1 MQGEAE
7 RAARCRRPSLP
18 SRPHF
23 AAESIDSAI
32 PRPGTGGLTVGYGI
46 LIRLGE
52 FNLRLLSRECPRVH
66 QVEAAGGLEAFL
78 ARYLKQVADFTY
90 NNAPHEQD
98 AEAHELTAWP
108 TPVNDPSGNS

>member
-1 MQGEAE
+1 M
-7 RAARCRRPSLP
+7 
-18 SRPHF
+18 
-23 AAESIDSAI
+23 
-32 PRPGTGGLTVGYGI
+32 
-46 LIRLGE
+46 
-52 FNLRLLSRECPRVH
+52 PRVH

>member
-7 RAARCRRPSLP
+7 RALRCRRPSLP

-23 AAESIDSAI
+23 AADSIDSAI